1 MSEPTTRKAVED
13 RWYSII
19 EQLVFES
26 FEHGSIEDC
35 LADLRCIAEAKTFK
49 SICELQDRNYR
60 EEIRLLKDG
69 A

>member
-1 MSEPTTRKAVED
+1 MSKTTTRKAVED

-35 LADLRCIAEAKTFK
+35 LADLGCIAEAKTFK
-49 SICELQDRNYR
+49 AICELQDRNYR